1 MMNTTL
7 RQLAIFTVVA
17 RHLHYTRAAEEL
29 GVTQASVS
37 IQIRQLE
44 GSLGIKLF
52 EQIGKKIHLTEA
64 GREMFDYCQ
73 RINHQ
78 FSELETVLE
87 RLKGGGG
94 GELRICAGRTAKYF
108 VPSLLAQFRKQH
120 PGAIVHVDV
129 TTRDALLA
137 RLEDNSCD
145 MAITGWAED
154 DSGLVA
160 EPILQDSLAFIAA
173 PGHPLATERRIPPA
187 RLEQEAF
194 LMRESGSASR
204 ATVERFLSQ
213 HDLRLKVMMT
223 INSNEA
229 IKRGV
234 EAGLG
239 LAVVPK
245 CSIAHEVKA
254 GLLSLLDV
262 DAGDAYRAWYLVYR
276 KGKRFSVLAD
286 TFRNT
291 VLETCRLLGH
301 ADAVAVAALADPG
314 ALDGS
319 RAPAR
324 HGYP

>member
-1 MMNTTL
+1 MKNTTL

-17 RHLHYTRAAEEL
+17 RRLHYTRAAREL

-44 GSLGIKLF
+44 ASLGLKLF
-52 EQIGKKIHLTEA
+52 EQVGKKIHLTEA
-64 GREMFDYCQ
+64 GREMYEYCQ

-94 GELRICAGRTAKYF
+94 GELRISVGRTAKYF
-108 VPSLLAQFRKQH
+108 VPRLLAQFRQRH
-120 PGAIVHVDV
+120 PEAVVHVDV
-129 TTRDALLA
+129 ATRDALLA
-137 RLEDNSCD
+137 QLEDNACD
-145 MAITGWAED
+145 MAITGLPD
-154 DSGLVA
+154 DDRGLVA
-160 EPILQDSLAFIAA
+160 EPILQDSLAIIAA
-173 PGHPLATERRIPPA
+173 PGHPLARRRALAPA
-187 RLEQEAF
+187 ELAGEPF
-194 LMRESGSASR
+194 LMREAGSASR
-204 ATVERFLSQ
+204 ATVERFLSR
-213 HDLRLKVMMT
+213 HALSLDVVMT

-262 DAGDAYRAWYLVYR
+262 DAEPAYRAWYLVYR
-276 KGKRFSVLAD
+276 KGKRFSVLAESLRD
-286 TFRNT
+286 T
-291 VLETCRLLGH
+291 VLETCRELGH
-301 ADAVAVAALADPG
+301 ADALAVATLGDPDSKAARPAG
-314 ALDGS
+314 ARKGV
-319 RAPAR
+319 
-324 HGYP
+324 